1 MLTNQTMHSRHM
13 SAAVS
18 QAHRGSPAAC
28 PGLTDDV
35 QMCHQIQYIWQ
46 SRWNEIFKTA
56 ELPEHHTVLSEI
68 LFCHYSY
75 HYYSY
80 TTVTNISV
88 VDTIIIDISHHVTS
102 YYVILGNSYSYV
114 WSCCF
119 SKVCPD
125 WYKQWWQAHLVG
137 GTQGDPQRQSP
148 HCSCAG
154 GRSWLPACH
163 TPPDLAEPSHP
174 AAVCCHTACL
184 PLCRACTCMATCSFA
199 LLPVWQHVAV
209 PWSPTAVHCC
219 TACLPLWCA
228 CTCAATC
235 SFALNCKLA
244 MRCHTACLRLYD
256 ACNCMGDRWMCGMCL
271 RVIYM
276 CIAIVFN
283 KFSPIEVSI
292 KLCFC
297 RHACFCQVIA

>member
-184 PLCRACTCMATCSFA
+184 PLCRAYTCMATCSFA
-199 LLPVWQHVAV
+199 LLLVWQHA
-209 PWSPTAVHCC
+209 A
-219 TACLPLWCA
+219 LPFYQYG
-228 CTCAATC
+228 
-235 SFALNCKLA
+235 S
-244 MRCHTACLRLYD
+244 M
-256 ACNCMGDRWMCGMCL
+256 
-271 RVIYM
+271 
-276 CIAIVFN
+276 
-283 KFSPIEVSI
+283 
-292 KLCFC
+292 
-297 RHACFCQVIA
+297 